1 MPHLQFFIRK
11 KNCGYA
17 GLLGAPHRKKETAF
31 SQFFLC
37 GYDRS
42 FADDA
47 FLPCNTRLLRK
58 YLLRSRLSYGES
70 KRAGNGWRVCR
81 TDNFASSK
89 IVVRGLLG
97 APYRKRTEF
106 ASVLFLY
113 GAPNRTRTYD
123 TAVNSRMLYR
133 LSYRGIC
140 DSEYYIIISGA
151 ICQAFFYQIK
161 QFFTEKFLLR
171 LTYLTT
177 ARIIYPRHIIRPY

>member
-1 MPHLQFFIRK
+1 M
-11 KNCGYA
+11 
-17 GLLGAPHRKKETAF
+17 LLSTPYNIPF
-31 SQFFLC
+31 VQVFLC
-37 GYDRS
+37 IY
-42 FADDA
+42 F
-47 FLPCNTRLLRK
+47 T
-58 YLLRSRLSYGES
+58 YGES

-81 TDNFASSK
+81 TCNFSFVRKIAGALAYWGRHIEKRRVSK
-89 IVVRGLLG
+89 LS
-97 APYRKRTEF
+97 F
-106 ASVLFLY
+106 FLC

-177 ARIIYPRHIIRPY
+177 ARIIYPRRIIRPY